1 MNGKEKAILAHITII
16 GWVIA
21 LILNMKDRDEFASF
35 YIRQYL
41 GIMISGLLG
50 NLLLSMVSIIS
61 IVSVTATWAWGI
73 LMLVAWIMSLIS
85 AISDKKD
92 ETPVIGQ
99 YFQEWFKGL

>member
-1 MNGKEKAILAHITII
+1 MNSKAKAILAHITII

-41 GIMISGLLG
+41 GIMIVGLFG
-50 NLLLSMVSIIS
+50 NLILNLMSTTAAMVWGVIIL
-61 IVSVTATWAWGI
+61 ITW
-73 LMLVAWIMSLIS
+73 LMSLIS
-85 AISDKKD
+85 AITDKKNA
-92 ETPVIGQ
+92 TPVIGQ